1 MRYGYSSRE
10 KDDFLFSLR
19 TLFQPPHL
27 YRPANLPPRG
37 LSCAAAVRARAE
49 RAWGWRCRW
58 WARVLGVATLGG
70 GARAFDWFSSSSS
83 QPPPRTVFSPSK
95 QHALPAPRSLR
106 RRCDAHLAR
115 ARSALCAGPAATGL
129 RGARSAGAPTALRCA
144 PTLQRAPVLLC
155 CDPALA
161 QLDFGRLA
169 RPATPDAPTPLCQ
182 ASWLPPSAEWAPR
195 ASLRR
200 P

>member
-1 MRYGYSSRE
+1 MRTISC
-10 KDDFLFSLR
+10 
-19 TLFQPPHL
+19 L
-27 YRPANLPPRG
+27 YRPANLPPCG
-37 LSCAAAVRARAE
+37 LSCAAAARARAE

-129 RGARSAGAPTALRCA
+129 RGARSAGAP
-144 PTLQRAPVLLC
+144 
-155 CDPALA
+155 
-161 QLDFGRLA
+161 
-169 RPATPDAPTPLCQ
+169 
-182 ASWLPPSAEWAPR
+182 PSFPFLSSLVEHLVTWSAVGIPR
-195 ASLRR
+195 AGELKSAPSGRMLVSVKMQKETCGFPQCSTMRR
-200 P
+200 TSARQICGGRAAPSRRAR